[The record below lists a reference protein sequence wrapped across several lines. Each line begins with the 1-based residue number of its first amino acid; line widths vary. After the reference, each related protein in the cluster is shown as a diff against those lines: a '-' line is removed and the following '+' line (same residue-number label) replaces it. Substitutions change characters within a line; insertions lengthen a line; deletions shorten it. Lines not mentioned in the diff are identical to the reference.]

1 MWQYRLPCSPVL
13 GTVQGPAKAKKI
25 RVMISSLILLI
36 LFFVCLVVG
45 VLLFTK
51 KETIINSNFILNDK
65 VNAAFKEFTNKDIDQ
80 KTKCELSQLLSAA
93 YVESSPCLREL
104 DFSEL
109 FEQRER
115 CERFLKKF
123 CEFIDEETL
132 KEIGMDVVDRMEMIL
147 LFLDTLAFNPYGQ
160 ILDNDKFEIIWKPK
174 YAYDIE
180 RWHKEKNI
188 YYNQNTVK
196 QLSIRTFGVDGI
208 RYCVEDIN
216 NPESI
221 YLKLKMLQLGS
232 LDVIRD
238 VDFINAL
245 AEVVQESE
253 RIHKFK
259 KESYF
264 RQIFIAKKILKLF
277 FSLKSNLG
285 CSNTIRSFEKFFL
298 FTRRVV
304 LEVNGTLFCDQTY
317 IICFALL
324 GITEG
329 INLINVRGVVAVGID
344 QYEFAISK
352 FDEANI
358 QEMLAPFLIH
368 QKVVN
373 DQELTWLQFSE
384 DIALN

>member
-1 MWQYRLPCSPVL
+1 
-13 GTVQGPAKAKKI
+13 
-25 RVMISSLILLI
+25 MISSLILLI

-51 KETIINSNFILNDK
+51 KETIIDSKLILNDK
-65 VNAAFKEFTNKDIDQ
+65 VKAAFKEFTNKDIDQ

-160 ILDNDKFEIIWKPK
+160 ILDNDKFEIIWKPR
-174 YAYDIE
+174 YADGIE

-196 QLSIRTFGVDGI
+196 QLSIRTFGVDEI

-216 NPESI
+216 HPESI

-232 LDVIRD
+232 LGVIRN

-245 AEVVQESE
+245 AEVVKESE
-253 RIHKFK
+253 TIHKFK
-259 KESYF
+259 NESYF
-264 RQIFIAKKILKLF
+264 RQIFISQQILKVF

-285 CSNTIRSFEKFFL
+285 CSDTIRSFEKFFL
-298 FTRRVV
+298 FFRKVK
-304 LEVNGTLFCDQTY
+304 LEEFGSLFCDQTL

-324 GITEG
+324 DITKG
-329 INLINVRGVVAVGID
+329 TNLISNNGTVAVGIEK
-344 QYEFAISK
+344 YESAILK

-358 QEMLAPFLIH
+358 QETLPPFIIN
-368 QKVVN
+368 QKFVAG
-373 DQELTWLQFSE
+373 QELTWLQFSE

>member
-1 MWQYRLPCSPVL
+1 
-13 GTVQGPAKAKKI
+13 
-25 RVMISSLILLI
+25 MISSLILLI

-45 VLLFTK
+45 VLFFTK
-51 KETIINSNFILNDK
+51 KETVVDSKLILNDK
-65 VNAAFKEFTNKDIDQ
+65 VKAAFKEYTNKDIDQ

-104 DFSEL
+104 DFSQL

-160 ILDNDKFEIIWKPK
+160 ILDNDKFEFIWRPR
-174 YAYDIE
+174 YADSIE
-180 RWHKEKNI
+180 MWHKEKCI
-188 YYNQNTVK
+188 YYNKNTVK
-196 QLSIRTFGVDGI
+196 QLCIRKFGVDEI

-216 NPESI
+216 HPDSF
-221 YLKLKMLQLGS
+221 YLNLKILQLGS
-232 LDVIRD
+232 MDVIRS

-245 AEVVQESE
+245 AEVVTESE

-259 KESYF
+259 KESYL
-264 RQIFIAKKILKLF
+264 RQIFIAKIILKVF
-277 FSLKSNLG
+277 FSIKSNLG

-298 FTRRVV
+298 FTRKVV
-304 LEVNGTLFCDQTY
+304 LEVKGTLFCDQTY

-329 INLINVRGVVAVGID
+329 INLINVRRVVAVGID
-344 QYEFAISK
+344 QYESAISK

-358 QEMLAPFLIH
+358 QEMLAPFVIH
-368 QKVVN
+368 QKIVN